1 MQYKRPFYKKWWFWL
16 VIAVITVFTNLGSGN
31 NDETQSTHHST
42 EARSAKVE
50 KSRKQKAAAE
60 KRKEEKARKLA
71 AERKKAQAK
80 KLAAK
85 KAKLRKKQL
94 AQKRREKRAIQLAQK
109 RRRAQK
115 RQLALQ
121 QKQKKQLLAQK
132 KAQARQ
138 AAANDRNSRTVYVAP
153 TSGRRYHFDPNC
165 RGLRPA
171 NGNITQMPLKEAI
184 SEGYTLCKWED

>member
-1 MQYKRPFYKKWWFWL
+1 MQYKKPFYKKWWFWL

-31 NDETQSTHHST
+31 NETENTHHST
-42 EARSAKVE
+42 ESRSAKVE
-50 KSRKQKAAAE
+50 KSSRQKAVAE
-60 KRKEEKARKLA
+60 KRQEEKARKLA
-71 AERKKAQAK
+71 AKRKKVQAK

-85 KAKLRKKQL
+85 KEKLRKKQL
-94 AQKRREKRAIQLAQK
+94 AQKQREKRAKQLAQR

-115 RQLALQ
+115 RQL
-121 QKQKKQLLAQK
+121 LAQK
-132 KAQARQ
+132 RAQAKQ

-153 TSGRRYHFDPNC
+153 TSGKRYHFDPDC